1 MSIVDKR
8 FIRMALALCLALG
21 WGQAASAQEIVRIS
35 GTGAGCALM
44 VPLIDAFEKENKGIK
59 VHMEKSLGSTA
70 SIKATA
76 KNALDLAISG
86 RPLKPAE
93 SAEGLVQ
100 LEYGKSP
107 FVVVTHASTKE
118 SNISLKDVIGMYS
131 GKIPKWSNGD
141 YVRVVLRPNEDVDT
155 KLLRAI
161 SPDMDMAVTAAQARK
176 DMLLGITDNEAYE
189 ALKRTPGT
197 LAFLALTL
205 PLSQPGSIKVLR
217 LDGVQGTV
225 ATLGKGKYPY
235 AKPLYLM
242 TRKESSDATE
252 KFVKFL
258 YSKKGKSMA
267 VRLGLLPTGNK

>member
-1 MSIVDKR
+1 MSMVEKR
-8 FIRMALALCLALG
+8 FIRIALTLCLAFLG
-21 WGQAASAQEIVRIS
+21 GQAASAQEIVRIS

-100 LEYGKSP
+100 LNYGKTP
-107 FVVVTHASTKE
+107 FVLVSNARTRE
-118 SNISLKDVIGMYS
+118 SNLSLKQVVGMYS
-131 GKIPKWSNGD
+131 GKIPKWPNGGF
-141 YVRVVLRPNEDVDT
+141 VRVVLRPDEDTDT
-155 KLLRAI
+155 KIIRAI

-189 ALKRTPGT
+189 AVSKVPGT
-197 LAFLALTL
+197 LAFMGLTL
-205 PLSQPGSIKVLR
+205 PLSQPGSVKVLR
-217 LDGVQGTV
+217 LDGALGSV
-225 ATLGKGKYPY
+225 ATLAGGKYPY
-235 AKPLYLM
+235 VKPLYLM
-242 TRKESSDATE
+242 TRKESSAATE

-267 VRLGLLPTGNK
+267 VRHGLLPTGIK